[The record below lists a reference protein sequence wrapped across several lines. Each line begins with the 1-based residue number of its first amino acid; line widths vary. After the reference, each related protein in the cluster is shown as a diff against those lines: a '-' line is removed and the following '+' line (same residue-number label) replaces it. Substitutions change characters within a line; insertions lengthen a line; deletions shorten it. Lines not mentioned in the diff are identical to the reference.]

1 LPTQFSEME
10 ERNIRMEGVSREEML
25 KVELRERIR
34 RLKEVGWKRERFDG
48 ERYKVLCE
56 RALMEASER

>member
-1 LPTQFSEME
+1 MT
-10 ERNIRMEGVSREEML
+10 ERGTGMEGVSREEMA

-34 RLKEVGWKRERFDG
+34 RLKETGWKRERFNG

-56 RALMEASER
+56 KALMEACERSR